1 MVLASCNKGQDHA
14 EHADTYTCP
23 MHPTVTSNKPGTCP
37 VCGMDLVR
45 KARPGEDLKLTEDLS
60 RLTKSPN
67 QAVVSSIKTIKP
79 EYKAIPVS
87 TEAVGVV
94 TYDTRKV
101 YTIPSRVA
109 GRVEK
114 MFVKYEFEPVKKGQK
129 IAEVYSPELLTAQ
142 RELLYL
148 LENDQTNETLI
159 ASAKRRLELLGI
171 SSSQLNDLIKNK
183 QPMQIFA
190 IFSPYD
196 GYVIINDSPP
206 TVTVSLSP
214 VPGSSSADAMGGMSA
229 SSPGRMSP
237 NPANGMTSSPG
248 FIREGNY
255 VSAGQTLV
263 KLVNTDALRI
273 ELSLPVSQ
281 TELIRKGDKVDL
293 KFGNEEPVRASV
305 DFVQPFLNEGQN
317 FLKVRVYIPHG
328 KHNYIGQLVQ
338 ATIELSSKESLWV
351 PRQAVLQLG
360 TDQVVFVKEG
370 GILKPKRVATG
381 ISTADYVE
389 IKGGLASADEI
400 ASNAQYLV
408 DSESF
413 IKPAN

>member
-1 MVLASCNKGQDHA
+1 MRKNWKNKLAQAAVIVLLIVLASCNKGHDHA
-14 EHADTYTCP
+14 DHADVYTCP

-67 QAVVSSIKTIKP
+67 QAVVSSIKTVKP
-79 EYKAIPVS
+79 EYKGIPVS

-114 MFVKYEFEPVKKGQK
+114 MFVKYEFE
-129 IAEVYSPELLTAQ
+129 
-142 RELLYL
+142 LLYL
-148 LENDQTNETLI
+148 LENDQTNETLV
-159 ASAKRRLELLGI
+159 AGAKRRLELLGV
-171 SSSQLNDLIKNK
+171 SSSQLNDLIEKK

-190 IFSPYD
+190 IYSPYD
-196 GYVIINDSPP
+196 GYAIINDTPP
-206 TVTVSLSP
+206 TVTASLSP
-214 VPGSSSADAMGGMSA
+214 VPASPSADAMGGMGA
-229 SSPGRMSP
+229 SSAGQLSP
-237 NPANGMTSSPG
+237 NTAKSMTSSTG

-255 VSAGQTLV
+255 VSAGQTLI
-263 KLVNTDALRI
+263 KLVNTNALRI

-281 TELIRKGDKVDL
+281 TELINKGDKVDL
-293 KFGNEEPVRASV
+293 KFGNDGRVRASV

-328 KHNYIGQLVQ
+328 KDNYIGQFVQ
-338 ATIELSSKESLWV
+338 ATIELPSKEALWV

-370 GILKPKRVATG
+370 DILKPKRVVTG
-381 ISTADYVE
+381 ISTAEYVE
-389 IKGGLASADEI
+389 IKRGLASADEI